1 MSLPVLFFN
10 KQVAAGAEAMSS
22 QLCKDQANHK
32 ATSMDKTIAAKFFWS
47 SWSSK
52 QNHKRESIWSRARNI
67 ITVLYSFLNQ
77 KCFADNGIRTHKH
90 QTRVSGKID
99 QQAKTLTR
107 ASRRWCWTSAPGRWG
122 PRWPAGSG
130 PTVSGPGIRTGYL
143 RWSSR
148 GCSGWTRCRGSEPPA
163 LRQFGLLT
171 PPPEGAS
178 TNPQFMIIF
187 LILGCGSSVLV
198 KH

>member
-10 KQVAAGAEAMSS
+10 KQVVAGTEPMTF
-22 QLCKDQANHK
+22 QLWNDQASHK
-32 ATSMDKTIAAKFFWS
+32 AASMDKTIAAHYFWS
-47 SWSSK
+47 SRK
-52 QNHKRESIWSRARNI
+52 NHKSESIWSWSRNK
-67 ITVLYSFLNQ
+67 FW
-77 KCFADNGIRTHKH
+77 GIKPEMLSRHWDSNP
-90 QTRVSGKID
+90 QTSDSGKID
-99 QQAKTLTR
+99 HLMKPLTR

-130 PTVSGPGIRTGYL
+130 PTVSGPGIRTGYR

-178 TNPQFMIIF
+178 TKPQFMIIF